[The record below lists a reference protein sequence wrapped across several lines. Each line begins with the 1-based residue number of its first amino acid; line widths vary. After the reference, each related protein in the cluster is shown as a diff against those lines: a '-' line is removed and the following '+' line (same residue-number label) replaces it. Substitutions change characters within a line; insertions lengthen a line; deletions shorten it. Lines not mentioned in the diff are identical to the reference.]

1 LRQKELRL
9 ALVCFGGVSLAVYM
23 HGISKE
29 ILKLVR
35 ASKLLHEITNR
46 ADRAGAVHPDSAAG
60 EPSTEAIYFD
70 LLRDIGAHVELR
82 VIVDT
87 IAGASAGGINGVLLA
102 RALAHDLSLEPL
114 RDLWLKQAD
123 VTELLAADSRA
134 TRFSK
139 WFMRPVLWAASAA
152 GLIRLAGDAEM
163 QDKLSLFVRSRW
175 FSPPFGGERMSAMLH
190 DALRQM
196 GRADLHG
203 SSLIP
208 SDQPLELYV
217 PITDFYGW
225 HQDIALHDPPQVGER
240 DHRHQ
245 LRFAY
250 LRDHDGTVTS
260 DFTDDAVPALAF
272 AARATSSFPGA
283 FPPAQLSEID
293 RMLARK
299 GLSWEGRAR
308 FVERNFTVYREA
320 GMDPAATSFIDGS
333 VLNNKPFAK
342 ALRSIDGRPAFRQVD
357 RRLLYIDPDP
367 IRPPP
372 PPSGRRPG
380 FFSTLKAA
388 LSDIPRSEPI
398 GNELLR
404 VNEHNEH
411 VRRQRVIIE
420 SARPYIARLVGQA
433 ARIDTGGPLTPEQ
446 VALWRESASSLAAS
460 EAGYAYDAY
469 ARLKLQ
475 SAVLAISNVIG
486 QLAGRGQREQ
496 ERVWF
501 TRVGRVWASVKG
513 IVPLEG
519 GGLLSTAEDGSK
531 PWIGA
536 LQSYDIAFRQRRL
549 RFLIQGQ
556 NQLYERLGEAEYA
569 GMSVELVDW
578 MKRRF
583 YDQLAHLRRRDTPA
597 FYSAEVKSLARTLFT
612 AEAMGRDPEEFVAQR
627 GRRLDHLL
635 WLMAGEMNLEGTT
648 AELDRLI
655 AAIDPNDWAPQAR
668 HELLLNYIG
677 FPFWDVMTFSIT
689 KWRDLGEFDEIK
701 IDRISPADSRTL
713 RPGEA
718 ASVLKGVR
726 LSHFGAFF
734 SRAYRE
740 NDYLWGRLH
749 AVERMIDVVID
760 AAGPGFTGGADE
772 ITALK
777 RRAFRTVLKSEAPHL
792 GRIAELIAELETD
805 LHAQEAREER
815 TKGTEPWGERAQGEP
830 GPGKRPG

>member
-1 LRQKELRL
+1 
-9 ALVCFGGVSLAVYM
+9 M

-46 ADRAGAVHPDSAAG
+46 TDRATAVHPDSEG
-60 EPSTEAIYFD
+60 PETSTEALYFE
-70 LLRDIGAHVELR
+70 LLRDIGREVELR

-114 RDLWLKQAD
+114 RDLWLEQAD
-123 VTELLAADSRA
+123 VDELLAADSRA

-139 WFMRPVLWAASAA
+139 WFMRPVLWLAGSL
-152 GLIRLAGDAEM
+152 GLIRLNADREV
-163 QDKLSLFVRSRW
+163 QDKISLFVRSRW
-175 FSPPFGGERMSAMLH
+175 FSPPFGGDRMSAMLH

-196 GRADLHG
+196 GHADLAG
-203 SSLIP
+203 PSLVP
-208 SDQPLELYV
+208 PDQPLELSV

-225 HQDIALHDPPQVGER
+225 HQDIALHDPPVVGER
-240 DHRHQ
+240 DHRHH
-245 LRFAY
+245 LRFTY
-250 LRDHDGTVTS
+250 LRDHDGRVTS
-260 DFTDDAVPALAF
+260 DFTDDAVPALTF

-293 RMLARK
+293 RVLARR
-299 GLSWEGRAR
+299 GESWEGRER
-308 FVERNFTVYREA
+308 FLERNFEVYREA

-398 GNELLR
+398 GSELLR
-404 VNEHNEH
+404 VNEHNEN
-411 VRRQRVIIE
+411 VRRQRIIIE
-420 SARPYIARLVGQA
+420 SARPYIAKLVGEATQ
-433 ARIDTGGPLTPEQ
+433 IDTGGPLTPEH
-446 VALWRESASSLAAS
+446 VAMWRETASSLAAE

-475 SAVLAISNVIG
+475 SAVLSISAVIG

-513 IVPLEG
+513 IVPIEG
-519 GGLLSTAEDGSK
+519 GSLLTTAADGTK
-531 PWIGA
+531 PWIAA
-536 LQSYDIAFRQRRL
+536 LQAYDIAFRQRRL

-556 NQLYERLGEAEYA
+556 NQLYERLERAEYA
-569 GMSVELVDW
+569 GMPVELVDW

-583 YDQLAHLRRRDTPA
+583 YDQLAHLRRRDTPD
-597 FYSAEVKSLARTLFT
+597 FYSTEVRALTKSLFT
-612 AEAMGRDPEEFVAQR
+612 AEALQRSPEEFVARR
-627 GRRLDHLL
+627 GRRLDQLL
-635 WLMAGEMNLEGTT
+635 GLIAEEMNLEGTT

-655 AAIDPNDWAPQAR
+655 AATDPKDWAPQAR
-668 HELLLNYIG
+668 HELLLNYVG

-701 IDRISPADSRTL
+701 IDRISPVDARSL

-718 ASVLKGVR
+718 ASLLKGVS

-749 AVERMIDVVID
+749 GVERMIDIVID
-760 AAGPGFTGGADE
+760 AAGSGFAGGPDA

-777 RRAFRTVLKSEAPHL
+777 RRAFRTVLKTEAPHL
-792 GRIAELIAELETD
+792 GRIAELIAELETE
-805 LHAQEAREER
+805 LHAQEAREQR
-815 TKGTEPWGERAQGEP
+815 LKGGR
-830 GPGKRPG
+830 

>member
-46 ADRAGAVHPDSAAG
+46 NDRATAVHPDSEGA
-60 EPSTEAIYFD
+60 ETSTEALYFE
-70 LLRDIGAHVELR
+70 LLRDIGREIELR

-114 RDLWLKQAD
+114 RDLWLEQAD
-123 VTELLAADSRA
+123 VDELLAADSRA

-139 WFMRPVLWAASAA
+139 WFMRPVLWLAGSL
-152 GLIRLAGDAEM
+152 GLIRLSADREV
-163 QDKLSLFVRSRW
+163 QEKISLFVRSRW

-190 DALRQM
+190 DALQQM
-196 GRADLHG
+196 GHADLAG
-203 SSLIP
+203 PSLIP
-208 SDQPLELYV
+208 PDQPLELYV
-217 PITDFYGW
+217 PVTDFYGW
-225 HQDIALHDPPQVGER
+225 HQDIALHDPPMVGER
-240 DHRHQ
+240 DHRHH
-245 LRFAY
+245 LRFTY
-250 LRDHDGTVTS
+250 LRDHDGRVTS
-260 DFTDDAVPALAF
+260 DFTDDAVPALTF

-293 RMLARK
+293 RVLARR
-299 GLSWEGRAR
+299 GESWEGRER
-308 FVERNFTVYREA
+308 FLERNFEVYREA

-404 VNEHNEH
+404 VNEHNEN
-411 VRRQRVIIE
+411 VQRQRIIID
-420 SARPYIARLVGQA
+420 SARPYIAKLVGEATQ
-433 ARIDTGGPLTPEQ
+433 IDTGGPLTPEH
-446 VALWRESASSLAAS
+446 VAMWRETASSLAAE

-475 SAVLAISNVIG
+475 SAVLSISAVIG

-513 IVPLEG
+513 IVPIEG
-519 GGLLSTAEDGSK
+519 GSLLTTAADGSK
-531 PWIGA
+531 PWIAA
-536 LQSYDIAFRQRRL
+536 LQAYDIAFRQRRL

-556 NQLYERLGEAEYA
+556 NQLYERLERAEYA

-583 YDQLAHLRRRDTPA
+583 YDQLAHLRRRDAPD
-597 FYSAEVKSLARTLFT
+597 FYSTEVRALTKSLFT
-612 AEAMGRDPEEFVAQR
+612 AEAMRRSPEEFVARR
-627 GRRLDHLL
+627 GRRLDQLL
-635 WLMAGEMNLEGTT
+635 GLMAEEMNLEGTT

-655 AAIDPNDWAPQAR
+655 AATDPKDWAPQAR
-668 HELLLNYIG
+668 HELLLNYVG

-689 KWRDLGEFDEIK
+689 KWRDLGEFDEIR
-701 IDRISPADSRTL
+701 IDRISPVDARSL

-718 ASVLKGVR
+718 ASLLKGVA

-749 AVERMIDVVID
+749 GVERMIDIVID
-760 AAGPGFTGGADE
+760 AAGSGFTGGQEA

-777 RRAFRTVLKSEAPHL
+777 RRAFRTVLKAEAPHL
-792 GRIAELIAELETD
+792 GRIAELIAELETE
-805 LHAQEAREER
+805 LHAQEAREQR
-815 TKGTEPWGERAQGEP
+815 LKGGR
-830 GPGKRPG
+830 